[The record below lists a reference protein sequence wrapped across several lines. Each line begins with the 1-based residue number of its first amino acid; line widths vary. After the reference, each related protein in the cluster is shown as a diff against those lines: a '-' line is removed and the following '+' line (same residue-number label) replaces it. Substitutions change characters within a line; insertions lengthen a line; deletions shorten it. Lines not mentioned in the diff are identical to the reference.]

1 MEKYGLVAV
10 TEVYSALEQEF
21 DRLKFLAY
29 QDEVL
34 VGIVLSWVHLDNKFI
49 AEANLAKVENRLK
62 HVQGIFVKEIHK
74 LRLCFGWQL
83 LIKIKFFNDHVVVVA

>member
-21 DRLKFLAY
+21 YWLKFLAD

-34 VGIVLSWVHLDNKFI
+34 VGIVLSWVHLD
-49 AEANLAKVENRLK
+49 
-62 HVQGIFVKEIHK
+62 
-74 LRLCFGWQL
+74 
-83 LIKIKFFNDHVVVVA
+83 D